1 MEVPRGLENLVR
13 SEDHASISD
22 TPIKARTVAWN
33 HPCTN
38 KCTDPHLTP
47 ASP

>member
-1 MEVPRGLENLVR
+1 MEVPRGLENLAR
-13 SEDHASISD
+13 FEDHASITH
-22 TPIKARTVAWN
+22 TPIKAGTVAWN
-33 HPCTN
+33 LPCAS